1 MDVSGRPRSARGPPP
16 CQTRAVPETDT
27 SEILLRVPAR
37 APYARIVRVGAAAL
51 ALRQGMGFGEI
62 DDLRLA
68 IDEAMIVLLDGLG
81 EDHDIDIDIVFKVA
95 DGRFELEATRAG
107 GSAVGEAA
115 VHRFDA
121 IASELVDDYD
131 IDPARGWVLLRKTPA
146 DARDE

>member
-1 MDVSGRPRSARGPPP
+1 MSESDA
-16 CQTRAVPETDT
+16 

-68 IDEAMIVLLDGLG
+68 IDEAMIVLLDGLDD
-81 EDHDIDIDIVFKVA
+81 EHETDVEVVFRLTE
-95 DGRFELEATRAG
+95 GRFELEATRVEG
-107 GSAVGEAA
+107 DPVGEVA

-121 IASELVDDYD
+121 IASSLVDDYE
-131 IDPARGWVLLRKTPA
+131 IDPERGRVRLRKTPA
-146 DARDE
+146 DVDDA

>member
-1 MDVSGRPRSARGPPP
+1 MA
-16 CQTRAVPETDT
+16 ETDA

-68 IDEAMIVLLDGLG
+68 IDEAMIVLLDGLD
-81 EDHDIDIDIVFKVA
+81 ETHDTEIDVVFRVA
-95 DGRFELEATRAG
+95 EGRFELEATRGEG
-107 GSAVGEAA
+107 GRVGEPA

-121 IASELVDDYD
+121 IASGLVDDYD
-131 IDPARGWVLLRKTPA
+131 IDPEHGWLRLRKTPA
-146 DARDE
+146 DLDDA

>member
-1 MDVSGRPRSARGPPP
+1 MVDAD
-16 CQTRAVPETDT
+16 A

-68 IDEAMIVLLDGLG
+68 IDEAMIVLLDGIDDEL
-81 EDHDIDIDIVFKVA
+81 EIDIDVVFRVD
-95 DGRFELEATRAG
+95 DGRFELEATRGAAG
-107 GSAVGEAA
+107 AVSEAA

-121 IASELVDDYD
+121 IASGLVDDYD
-131 IDPARGWVLLRKTPA
+131 VDAEHGWVRLRKAPA
-146 DARDE
+146 PDDEQRID

>member
-1 MDVSGRPRSARGPPP
+1 MVDAD
-16 CQTRAVPETDT
+16 A

-68 IDEAMIVLLDGLG
+68 IDEAMIVLLDGLDDDT
-81 EDHDIDIDIVFKVA
+81 ESPEVDIDVVFRVD
-95 DGRFELEATRAG
+95 DGRFELEATRG
-107 GSAVGEAA
+107 TTGVVSEAA

-121 IASELVDDYD
+121 IAGGLVDDYD
-131 IDPARGWVLLRKTPA
+131 IDPEHGWLRLCKTPTPTT
-146 DARDE
+146 DDD